1 MDGALISVVAQAMP
15 SSNLSSAADSA
26 LWKTLFAPESIAL
39 IGASDDA
46 AKTSSRPLQYLRQA
60 GYKGTIFPINPR
72 KQNVLGERCWAT
84 IADLPAPPEHAFILT
99 QADDAVV
106 AAAECARAGVRAAT
120 ILATGF
126 SEGGVAGGT
135 RVAALRSICEK
146 TGLRILGPSSLGI
159 INLHR
164 GSLITANAAFAEP
177 GLRAGKT
184 FVASHSGSML
194 GGLLSRG
201 LARGA
206 AFAGFVSVGNEIDLS
221 LGEICLA
228 TLNDPNIE
236 GYLLFLEH
244 LHHSDALRT
253 FALAASRAGRP
264 VVAYKLGRSSEAA
277 ELALSHTGALAGTDD
292 VAEAFFSDCGITRI
306 TNLDAFLDTLP
317 LHKSIPAA
325 ATKRIPRIGVVTTTG
340 GGAAMAVDELAMKS
354 AAIAKPSAD
363 TYARLR
369 ELGVRA
375 AEERIVDLTMAG
387 TQYAVMK
394 AAIDVMR
401 SAPEFDLVLIV
412 VGSSARFHPD
422 LAVKPIIDSFLGD
435 RGSPLAAFIVPDAPN
450 AQAMLTAAGV
460 PTFATPESCADSIV
474 STFNRRLPAAR
485 SPHRVAG
492 NTGHQLD
499 EVASYGVFKEAG
511 IPHVETTVLDF
522 IDAETPL
529 PPFQYPV
536 AIKVLSHE
544 LAHKSDIGGVR
555 INVKDE
561 SSLRQDI
568 RAMRETLAVARPDLA
583 LRHVIVQPM
592 VSGVAEFLLGYRL
605 DPDVGPLVMLA
616 AGGIYAELYIDKSI
630 RLAPVSLAD
639 AREMISEVR
648 LSKMLTGFRNKAR
661 GDIDKLAEAIVS
673 MSRLALRTGSPIVD
687 AEINPL
693 IVREQGNGVVAVD
706 AVVRVE
712 R

>member
-1 MDGALISVVAQAMP
+1 MSN
-15 SSNLSSAADSA
+15 SNLRSAADSA
-26 LWKTLFAPESIAL
+26 LWRALFAPESIAL

-46 AKTSSRPLQYLRQA
+46 AKTSSRPLQYLRRA
-60 GYKGTIFPINPR
+60 GYKGSVFPINPR
-72 KQNVLGERCWAT
+72 KQSVLGERCWPS
-84 IADLPAPPEHAFILT
+84 ISDLPAPPEHAFILT
-99 QADDAVV
+99 QANDAVE
-106 AAAECARAGVRAAT
+106 AAEECGRAGVRAAT

-126 SEGGVAGGT
+126 SEGGAVGGE
-135 RVAALRSICEK
+135 RVAALRSICET

-159 INLHR
+159 INLHC

-201 LARGA
+201 LARGSG
-206 AFAGFVSVGNEIDLS
+206 FGGFVSVGNEIDLS

-253 FALAASRAGRP
+253 FALAASKAGRP
-264 VVAYKLGRSSEAA
+264 IVAYKLGRTCEAA
-277 ELALSHTGALAGTDD
+277 ELALSHTGALARTDD
-292 VAEAFFSDCGITRI
+292 VAEAFFTDCGITRV
-306 TNLDAFLDTLP
+306 TNLDAFLDALP
-317 LHKSIPAA
+317 LHKSVPAA
-325 ATKRIPRIGVVTTTG
+325 AEKRVPRIGVVTTTG

-354 AAIAKPSAD
+354 AAITKPSAK

-369 ELGVRA
+369 ELGVHA

-394 AAIDVMR
+394 ASIDVMR
-401 SAPEFDLVLIV
+401 SASEFDLVLIV

-422 LAVKPIIDSFLGD
+422 LAVKPIIDSFLE
-435 RGSPLAAFIVPDAPN
+435 RGGLPLAAFIVPDAPN
-450 AQAMLTAAGV
+450 AQAILTAAGV

-474 STFNRRLPAAR
+474 ATFNRRMPVAR
-485 SPHRVAG
+485 PPHRIADNNG
-492 NTGHQLD
+492 QQLD
-499 EVASYGVFKEAG
+499 EVSSYGVFKEAG
-511 IPHVETTVLDF
+511 IPQVETTVLNF
-522 IDAETPL
+522 SDADTTL
-529 PPFQYPV
+529 PPFQHPV
-536 AIKVLSHE
+536 AIKILSHE

-568 RAMRETLAVARPDLA
+568 RTMRETLAAARPDLA

-592 VSGVAEFLLGYRL
+592 VSGLAEFLLGYRL

-616 AGGIYAELYIDKSI
+616 AGGIYAELYTDKSI
-630 RLAPVSLAD
+630 RLAPVSLAN

-648 LSKMLTGFRNKAR
+648 LSKTLTGFRNKAR

-673 MSRLALRTGSPIVD
+673 MSRLALRAGPAIID

-693 IVREQGNGVVAVD
+693 IVREQENGVVAVD